1 MMKILLHVSYGEDVP
16 SYISINKEAYALT
29 DDCEV
34 LGGKKWQQGFNILW
48 HMTWFQRELE

>member
-1 MMKILLHVSYGEDVP
+1 MMKILLHVSYGEGVP

-34 LGGKKWQQGFNILW
+34 LGGKK
-48 HMTWFQRELE
+48 